1 MTGDPNDV
9 LALQVQKSQDM
20 SVAMQAKQQIEARLS
35 QAFMLS
41 NPRDAERVTAE
52 EIRLQALEIENS
64 LGSIYSILT
73 SEFQYPYVSRKLNI
87 LEREGKVPKMDENY
101 VKVVMTVGL
110 AAIGRGNDL
119 EQLVRFVQTLG
130 QTMGPEAL
138 AQYVKTSEMI
148 KRLAYSMGIDIVGLV
163 KSEQEL
169 MQEMQ
174 QQQQQALIAQAMQ
187 GGMADPQKL
196 ANAAQ
201 TQQDMQMA
209 QEQPPEQP

>member
-1 MTGDPNDV
+1 
-9 LALQVQKSQDM
+9 
-20 SVAMQAKQQIEARLS
+20 
-35 QAFMLS
+35 
-41 NPRDAERVTAE
+41 
-52 EIRLQALEIENS
+52 
-64 LGSIYSILT
+64 
-73 SEFQYPYVSRKLNI
+73 
-87 LEREGKVPKMDENY
+87 MDENY

-138 AQYVKTSEMI
+138 AQYVKPSEMI

-174 QQQQQALIAQAMQ
+174 QQQQQALVAQAMQ

-209 QEQPPEQP
+209 QEQPPE